1 MNDYVRDSRQT
12 GLWEYWFLVRGKGGV
27 VFDYAIVARHGA
39 QAQAEVRALF
49 GDRLISLQDVR
60 RVS

>member
-12 GLWEYWFLVRGKGGV
+12 GLWEFHFMVRGQGGV
-27 VFDYAIVARHGA
+27 IFDYAVVARHGA
-39 QAQAEVRALF
+39 HAQGELRALF
-49 GDRLISLQDVR
+49 GDRVIALQDVG